1 MGASL
6 AIALK
11 CLFAILGCLVTGF
24 SWVVYKEAN
33 WITAIPWAVLLVC
46 FRSIT
51 ICGYIL
57 LQFLKLSTQE
67 SLQDP
72 VYFVLLQ
79 CQKKTETEQWR
90 KYSLLTA
97 RILSLALGSLML
109 GTLIYILV
117 TYGSPFHRDTFTP
130 WMTTTLIDH
139 FVFAVPLS
147 VWVAYKE
154 SSWLSA
160 AFWIIPIILFGSTIT
175 CAYIA
180 LQLFSLSS
188 QDPAYLVLFSSSSS
202 NRQSWVVY
210 KESNWIT
217 AILWVVLL
225 VCLGSIA
232 TCGYIVLQ
240 FLKLSTQESLQDPI
254 YFVLLRRQ
262 EKTETEQQRKCS
274 LLTARILFPALGCLM
289 LGTLIYTIVTDG
301 SPFRRDVFTPWLT
314 ATVIDFYVGV
324 VALSVWVAYKESSW
338 LSAAFW
344 IILIIC
350 SGSISTC
357 AYIALQLFNLSSQD
371 PVYLV
376 LFSSSSNSNRQV
388 CAPSV

>member
-24 SWVVYKEAN
+24 VIYTVAIDGFSFVILSLSYWMNSCRLTTIDSYIHVFLIWSWVVYKEAN

-202 NRQSWVVY
+202 NRQGRKRGY
-210 KESNWIT
+210 KETSQTDSIGEGQMSKKLYGLFDHWTLSYCFFPNKYVNNIKFQST
-217 AILWVVLL
+217 Y
-225 VCLGSIA
+225 VCVKEPK
-232 TCGYIVLQ
+232 C
-240 FLKLSTQESLQDPI
+240 FL
-254 YFVLLRRQ
+254 
-262 EKTETEQQRKCS
+262 
-274 LLTARILFPALGCLM
+274 
-289 LGTLIYTIVTDG
+289 
-301 SPFRRDVFTPWLT
+301 
-314 ATVIDFYVGV
+314 
-324 VALSVWVAYKESSW
+324 
-338 LSAAFW
+338 
-344 IILIIC
+344 
-350 SGSISTC
+350 
-357 AYIALQLFNLSSQD
+357 
-371 PVYLV
+371 
-376 LFSSSSNSNRQV
+376 
-388 CAPSV
+388 

>member
-11 CLFAILGCLVTGF
+11 CFFAILGCLVTGIVIYTIAIDGF
-24 SWVVYKEAN
+24 SFVITPLMAATTIDSYIHVFLIWSWVVYKEAN

-72 VYFVLLQ
+72 IYFVLLQ
-79 CQKKTETEQWR
+79 RQKKTETEQWR

-130 WMTTTLIDH
+130 WMSATLID
-139 FVFAVPLS
+139 
-147 VWVAYKE
+147 
-154 SSWLSA
+154 
-160 AFWIIPIILFGSTIT
+160 
-175 CAYIA
+175 
-180 LQLFSLSS
+180 
-188 QDPAYLVLFSSSSS
+188 
-202 NRQSWVVY
+202 
-210 KESNWIT
+210 
-217 AILWVVLL
+217 
-225 VCLGSIA
+225 
-232 TCGYIVLQ
+232 
-240 FLKLSTQESLQDPI
+240 
-254 YFVLLRRQ
+254 YFV
-262 EKTETEQQRKCS
+262 
-274 LLTARILFPALGCLM
+274 
-289 LGTLIYTIVTDG
+289 IV
-301 SPFRRDVFTPWLT
+301 
-314 ATVIDFYVGV
+314 I
-324 VALSVWVAYKESSW
+324 ALSVWVAYKESSW

-344 IILIIC
+344 IILSNLC
-350 SGSISTC
+350 GSTIAC
-357 AYIALQLFNLSSQD
+357 AYIALQLFSLSSQD

-376 LFSSSSNSNRQV
+376 LFSSNREEKEGIKEPLKRT
-388 CAPSV
+388 A

>member
-1 MGASL
+1 MAASL

-11 CLFAILGCLVTGF
+11 SLFAVLGFSIAAIVIYTAAIDGLPFRMELLTPLMAATLMDSF
-24 SWVVYKEAN
+24 IYLLIIWSWVVYRESN
-33 WITAIPWAVLLVC
+33 WITAILLGVLLVC
-46 FRSIT
+46 FGSIT
-51 ICGYIL
+51 LCGYIL

-72 VYFVLLQ
+72 IYFVLLQ
-79 CQKKTETEQWR
+79 SQKKTETEQWR

-160 AFWIIPIILFGSTIT
+160 ALWIIPIILFGSTIT

-188 QDPAYLVLFSSSSS
+188 QDP
-202 NRQSWVVY
+202 
-210 KESNWIT
+210 
-217 AILWVVLL
+217 
-225 VCLGSIA
+225 
-232 TCGYIVLQ
+232 
-240 FLKLSTQESLQDPI
+240 
-254 YFVLLRRQ
+254 
-262 EKTETEQQRKCS
+262 
-274 LLTARILFPALGCLM
+274 
-289 LGTLIYTIVTDG
+289 
-301 SPFRRDVFTPWLT
+301 
-314 ATVIDFYVGV
+314 
-324 VALSVWVAYKESSW
+324 
-338 LSAAFW
+338 
-344 IILIIC
+344 
-350 SGSISTC
+350 
-357 AYIALQLFNLSSQD
+357 
-371 PVYLV
+371 VYLV
-376 LFSSSSNSNRQV
+376 LFSSNRQGRKRGYKGT
-388 CAPSV
+388 SQTDSIGEGQLSKKLYG